1 MTCECHSL
9 VYRALVTYSN
19 SSTGEI
25 LVKIPAVTG
34 IDSVIPISYI
44 GRSNITGVW
53 NVPDIN
59 DQIIVSADD
68 HNLSNV
74 FWLRTDERIDIPT
87 TPLYATTAGSAL
99 DTGLV
104 FLTTTTFANSTGIA
118 LNDIF
123 SDTYTNYRFVINL
136 TSGTLAGHLH
146 WRMRSGGANYASNDY
161 YSNWLSGATGGAT
174 GAKIDNASWFGGYF
188 FSGAYAVATSG
199 YMDMYNPFVST
210 VPTHFSMINQ
220 NYQNN
225 RIVAGTTTVNASYDG
240 IYFAPM
246 YLPISTVDPY
256 GTMSGTITVYG
267 YKK

>member
-1 MTCECHSL
+1 MHSPHP
-9 VYRALVTYSN
+9 VHRALVTFSD
-19 SSTGEI
+19 STTGEI
-25 LVKIPAVTG
+25 RVKIPSLLGV
-34 IDSVIPISYI
+34 DSEVSISYI
-44 GRSNITGVW
+44 GRKSPWV
-53 NVPDIN
+53 VPAIG
-59 DQIIVSADD
+59 DQIVVTSDD
-68 HNLSNV
+68 VNLTNI
-74 FWLRTDERIDIPT
+74 FWVQTDNA
-87 TPLYATTAGSAL
+87 YSVTAGSAL

-104 FLTTTTFANSTGIA
+104 FLKTTTFANSTGLA
-118 LNDIF
+118 LNNIF
-123 SDTYTNYRFVINL
+123 SDTYTNYRFLINL
-136 TSGTLAGHLH
+136 TSGTLSGHLH
-146 WRMRSGGANYASNDY
+146 WRMRSGGVNYASNDY

-174 GAKIDNASWFGGYF
+174 GAKIDSASWFGGYF

-199 YMDMYNPFVST
+199 YMDMHNPFVST

-225 RIVAGTTTVNASYDG
+225 RIVSGTTTVNASYDG